1 MKDIFIIID
10 SLLLAIFLIMGIWI
24 ILSKS
29 VREGMAINV
38 IKRHLK
44 LFFEVLFKKEY
55 TSVDERLHD
64 ARYITRINIVIITIA
79 VLITILNLS
88 KFVLT
93 LLEFR

>member
-1 MKDIFIIID
+1 MKDLFIIID

-29 VREGMAINV
+29 VREGMANV

-44 LFFEVLFKKEY
+44 RFFEVLFKKEY